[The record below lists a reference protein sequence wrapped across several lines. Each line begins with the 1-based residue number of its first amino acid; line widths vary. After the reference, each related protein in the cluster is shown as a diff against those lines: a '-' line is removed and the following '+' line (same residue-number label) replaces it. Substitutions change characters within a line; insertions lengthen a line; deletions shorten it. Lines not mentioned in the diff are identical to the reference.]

1 MCSALVVIF
10 SNSERSRW
18 PPPPEPNESYNRPH
32 RLNSK
37 SYNNKHIGARA
48 HHSYSPLSL
57 VLLLRIVLPRS
68 WSSSR
73 APTSFFLLSCVRC
86 SFFYLFFF
94 LFGTDIMSEVY
105 LFYVFL
111 SNHILYVDF
120 DLCEPFCGKMVAL
133 SSDVLSFF
141 VLLRFFFIPYD
152 DDVIRWSGRCCTSQ
166 ISTRWYRYIVLSNGL
181 VQKPGNYYS
190 LCDDFSPCKIFSW
203 IWNAMGTAT

>member
-73 APTSFFLLSCVRC
+73 APTSFFYFRASVVP
-86 SFFYLFFF
+86 FFIYLFFSLEPTSCPRSIF
-94 LFGTDIMSEVY
+94 FMYSFRIIFSTLISI
-105 LFYVFL
+105 YV
-111 SNHILYVDF
+111 NHF
-120 DLCEPFCGKMVAL
+120 VAKWWL

-152 DDVIRWSGRCCTSQ
+152 DDVIR
-166 ISTRWYRYIVLSNGL
+166 
-181 VQKPGNYYS
+181 
-190 LCDDFSPCKIFSW
+190 
-203 IWNAMGTAT
+203 

>member
-86 SFFYLFFF
+86 SFFYLFIFF
-94 LFGTDIMSEVY
+94 FGTDIMSEVY

-120 DLCEPFCGKMVAL
+120 NLCEPFCGKMVAL
-133 SSDVLSFF
+133 ERCLIFLRIVA
-141 VLLRFFFIPYD
+141 LLFHSLWWRRNQMIWPLLHVANFNKMVSLYCVVQRTCPK
-152 DDVIRWSGRCCTSQ
+152 
-166 ISTRWYRYIVLSNGL
+166 TRKLLFPLWWFLPL
-181 VQKPGNYYS
+181 
-190 LCDDFSPCKIFSW
+190 
-203 IWNAMGTAT
+203 